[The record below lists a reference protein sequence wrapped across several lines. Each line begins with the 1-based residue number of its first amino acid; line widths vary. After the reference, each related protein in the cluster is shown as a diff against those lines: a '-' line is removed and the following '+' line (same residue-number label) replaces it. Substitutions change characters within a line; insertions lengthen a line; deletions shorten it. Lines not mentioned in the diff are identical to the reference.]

1 MDHFVES
8 VWILRPG
15 WGWEGELRCA
25 ESKWT
30 GPAWIIEREEDRN
43 ELWVANT
50 IASECLQTSP
60 STCFC
65 NPFLRCF
72 YSFRPCRQC
81 SSEVLQQSPSGLAE
95 VKALAVNPSPSVKQ
109 VGVADS
115 SGMVFF
121 YDLEKHQLL
130 NATGPFGGA
139 ISSMAWHPM
148 GKFLVLGLEAG
159 NLHGLILEG
168 GNITELEP
176 GTQRNVIWVICM
188 FLKSFLSLLN
198 SI

>member
-1 MDHFVES
+1 M
-8 VWILRPG
+8 
-15 WGWEGELRCA
+15 
-25 ESKWT
+25 
-30 GPAWIIEREEDRN
+30 
-43 ELWVANT
+43 
-50 IASECLQTSP
+50 
-60 STCFC
+60 
-65 NPFLRCF
+65 
-72 YSFRPCRQC
+72 
-81 SSEVLQQSPSGLAE
+81 
-95 VKALAVNPSPSVKQ
+95 KALAVNPSPSVKQ

-176 GTQRNVIWVICM
+176 GTQRNGLCM
-188 FLKSFLSLLN
+188 LLKSFLSLL
-198 SI
+198 I